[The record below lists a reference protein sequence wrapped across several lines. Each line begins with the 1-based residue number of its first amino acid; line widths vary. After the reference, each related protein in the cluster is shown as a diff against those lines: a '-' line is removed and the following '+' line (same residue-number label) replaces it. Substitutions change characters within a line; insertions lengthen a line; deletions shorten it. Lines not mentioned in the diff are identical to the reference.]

1 MYVLNVPM
9 YVHARSVKSKQS
21 QSVFCYISHN
31 DNESTEWITGKCIE
45 KWHAT
50 VTRSLGYA

>member
-45 KWHAT
+45 K
-50 VTRSLGYA
+50 